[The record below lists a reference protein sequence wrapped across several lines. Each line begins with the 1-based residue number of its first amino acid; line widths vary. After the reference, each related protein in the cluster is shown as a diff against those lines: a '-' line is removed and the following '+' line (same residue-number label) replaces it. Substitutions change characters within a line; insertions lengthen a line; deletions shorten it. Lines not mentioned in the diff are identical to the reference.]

1 MRELASARARCTA
14 GTAGGGPVH
23 RLRSVDDWP
32 ELEDSSR
39 SSSDQI
45 PVGTSPSSAEIYTT
59 AAGFYVAC
67 LKNRYFDEAQE
78 FAEWFLDAFDIDLE
92 N

>member
-1 MRELASARARCTA
+1 MIHERNT
-14 GTAGGGPVH
+14 
-23 RLRSVDDWP
+23 DDWP
-32 ELEDSSR
+32 PPETSWTD
-39 SSSDQI
+39 SSDQI

-67 LKNRYFDEAQE
+67 LKNRYFDEAAE

-92 N
+92 S